1 MDEIFFVDLPDT
13 TVRKEIFRIH
23 LAKRDLDP
31 ATFDLHALASAAHGF
46 TGAEIEEA
54 IVSARYLALRGKV
67 VSTDDVVNAIN
78 RTFPI
83 SALRAESIE
92 SLRQWAKGRTVAA

>member
-1 MDEIFFVDLPDT
+1 MGSCVIGIEI
-13 TVRKEIFRIH
+13 TVPEIREME
-23 LAKRDLDP
+23 L
-31 ATFDLHALASAAHGF
+31 SGSVEF

-54 IVSARYLALRGKV
+54 IVSARYLASRGKV
-67 VSTDDVVNAIN
+67 VTTDDVVNAIN